1 MIPVRRTTTNWLP
14 GFFNDFLVNELVER
28 KNVSNP
34 AVNILENENGFKVEV
49 AAPGLSKEDFHIE
62 IREDNHLVVS
72 MEKKTENKEEVKEDR
87 YLRRDFSYVS
97 FRQSMILPD
106 NVDAEKIE
114 AKVENGVLSI
124 SIPKQK
130 EEEKQKAPKQIQV
143 N

>member
-14 GFFNDFLVNELVER
+14 SLFNDFLGNEWVER
-28 KNVSNP
+28 RNVSRP

-62 IREDNHLVVS
+62 MPEHNHLVVS
-72 MEKKTENKEEVKEDR
+72 MEKKTEKKEEVKEDR
-87 YLRRDFSYVS
+87 YLRRDFTYVN
-97 FRQSMILPD
+97 FRQSMILPE

-130 EEEKQKAPKQIQV
+130 EEEKQKVSKQIQV

>member
-1 MIPVRRTTTNWLP
+1 MIPVRRTTNWLP
-14 GFFNDFLVNELVER
+14 SLFNDFLGNEWVV
-28 KNVSNP
+28 KNTASSP
-34 AVNILENENGFKVEV
+34 AVNILENESEFKVEV

-62 IREDNHLVVS
+62 MPEENHLVVS
-72 MEKKTENKEEVKEDR
+72 MEKKTENKEGEGNR
-87 YLRRDFSYVS
+87 YLRREFSYVN

-106 NVDAEKIE
+106 NVDSEKIE

-130 EEEKQKAPKQIQV
+130 EEDKPKAPKLIQV